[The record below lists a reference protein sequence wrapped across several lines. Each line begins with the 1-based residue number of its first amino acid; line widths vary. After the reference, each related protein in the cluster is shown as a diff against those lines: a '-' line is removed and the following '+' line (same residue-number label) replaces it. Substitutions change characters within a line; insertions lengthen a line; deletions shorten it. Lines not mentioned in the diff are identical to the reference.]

1 MCKIKTIHLEK
12 VYIYQPVLYNK
23 YRYIYIHMQN
33 CGNKMNADEME
44 IKRIA
49 FFSSV
54 GNAASRSVVIP
65 TYGPQLASTSFQST
79 EKGSPKFRQS
89 IKVSTARVVR

>member
-1 MCKIKTIHLEK
+1 M
-12 VYIYQPVLYNK
+12 YIYI
-23 YRYIYIHMQN
+23 YIHIHMQN
-33 CGNKMNADEME
+33 CGNKMSADEME